1 LLLKKQLY
9 NLIMNRS
16 ENIAYCTDNYL
27 HDIID
32 QVDNLTDEQLNNAVQ
47 ATKYPQRRID
57 GQAYSD
63 MMGAR
68 LINLDAEDSIKKSI
82 SEYFAV
88 PQSFL
93 CQGWWKSA
101 FRDMQT
107 KIPTEHVD
115 QALIDE
121 ITLAMQN
128 YITESY

>member
-1 LLLKKQLY
+1 MTRQ
-9 NLIMNRS
+9 
-16 ENIAYCTDNYL
+16 ENIIYCTNNGL
-27 HDIID
+27 VDIIN
-32 QVDNLTDEQLNNAVQ
+32 QVDNLTDEELNNAVQ
-47 ATKYPQRRID
+47 ATRYPKRRVD

-68 LINLDAEDSIKKSI
+68 LINLDAEDSVKKII

-107 KIPTEHVD
+107 KIPTEHVN
-115 QALIDE
+115 QELIDE

-128 YITESY
+128 YIATSY

>member
-1 LLLKKQLY
+1 MDRVKLLNYISEK
-9 NLIMNRS
+9 NLV
-16 ENIAYCTDNYL
+16 
-27 HDIID
+27 DIIN
-32 QVDNLTDEQLNNAVQ
+32 QVDNLTDDQLHNAVQ
-47 ATKYPQRRID
+47 ATKYPKRRVD
-57 GQAYSD
+57 GQTYSD

-68 LINLDAEDSIKKSI
+68 LINLDADDSIKKSI

-107 KIPTEHVD
+107 KIPNEYVN
-115 QALIDE
+115 QELIDE

-128 YITESY
+128 YIATSY